1 MTDSSNLPTW
11 MVQDE
16 EVRARLGLDDPAA
29 GGGLPEWMTD
39 GQRDQVRVATESLAW
54 HGRGPDWMAE
64 QEPLGRWL
72 DSQAR
77 ANWRHALGL
86 AGETVGRA
94 GRRIAEQFPTPPVP
108 YTIPPSRWSRFR
120 SFMRGHVR
128 CGWHWGSWKIGTAF
142 ARHSVSIS
150 LLCFQVWV
158 TTYRTVH
165 PEDW

>member
-11 MVQDE
+11 MVQDK
-16 EVRARLGLDDPAA
+16 EVRARLGLDAPVWEPTAA
-29 GGGLPEWMTD
+29 D
-39 GQRDQVRVATESLAW
+39 R
-54 HGRGPDWMAE
+54 
-64 QEPLGRWL
+64 
-72 DSQAR
+72 QALR
-77 ANWRHALGL
+77 RALGG
-86 AGETVGRA
+86 AGAAIGRA
-94 GRRIAEQFPTPPVP
+94 GRRLAGQFPTPPLP

-128 CGWHWGSWKIGTAF
+128 CGWHWGSWKIGAAF

-165 PEDW
+165 PDEW